1 MNQYIVKTENQA
13 GNSYIGSF
21 IKAIYNHKQI
31 EVFNTITGKCFIL
44 FFENGYYKSR
54 DINNNVEIVT
64 EEEIFNIALLVV
76 DFQASYKILN

>member
-1 MNQYIVKTENQA
+1 MNQYIVKSENQA
-13 GNSYIGSF
+13 GNVYIGSF
-21 IKAIYNHKQI
+21 VKAIYNHKQI

-54 DINNNVEIVT
+54 DINNNIEVLT
-64 EEEIFNIALLVV
+64 EEELFNFVLLVV